1 MSESPF
7 QTDALARRIQF
18 AFGTCFGV
26 GLGFVLAWR
35 WEVRGTAP
43 FLLLL
48 GATAIAGGL
57 AAARWGDRFWH
68 WLAGNHGR
76 W

>member
-1 MSESPF
+1 MADSPF
-7 QTDALARRIQF
+7 QTDRLARRIQG
-18 AFGTCFGV
+18 AFGACFGV
-26 GLGFVLAWR
+26 GLGFLLAWR
-35 WEVRGTAP
+35 WEVRATAP

-48 GATAIAGGL
+48 AASAVASAM